1 MTNRGQSAADV
12 KADARIDEMI
22 SVPVLTGEGAAQESL
37 EDSVRS
43 ENAFG
48 SSGGEVQAFLILGVQ
63 TLGTLAPVVS
73 SPSKRRRW

>member
-12 KADARIDEMI
+12 KADARIDEI